1 MNNWNK
7 DILRIG
13 PFYINVGGGP
23 DNTWREFAIKILSFG
38 PESLRTGL
46 LSLFVLHLWVL
57 SLEIGLLWSSEQEE
71 NDEGE

>member
-13 PFYINVGGGP
+13 PFYINIGGGP

-38 PESLRTGL
+38 PEGFESGML
-46 LSLFVLHLWVL
+46 LIFGLHLWVL
-57 SLEIGLLWSSEQEE
+57 SFEIGLLW
-71 NDEGE
+71 GGK